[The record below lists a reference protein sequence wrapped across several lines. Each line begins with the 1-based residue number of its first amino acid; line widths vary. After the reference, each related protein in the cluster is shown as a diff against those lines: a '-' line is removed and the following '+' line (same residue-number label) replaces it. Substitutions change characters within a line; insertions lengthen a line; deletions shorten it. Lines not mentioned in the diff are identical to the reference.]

1 MPRLTI
7 TLPNALYNRLSGIAL
22 QSKDSMSGVIN
33 QLISIGMHSTS
44 EDYQKHNEIE
54 QHCQQLIIQMN
65 ALIKNISSEI
75 LKFSQDDFEQL
86 RHAVAAKYKE
96 LAKCSNYK

>member
-22 QSKDSMSGVIN
+22 QSNDSMSSVIN
-33 QLISIGMHSTS
+33 RLISIGMHSAS
-44 EDYQKHNEIE
+44 EDHQIKHNEVE

-65 ALIKNISSEI
+65 ALVKNMSSEI

-86 RHAVAAKYKE
+86 RQAAVVKYHE
-96 LAKCSNYK
+96 LVKIHQN

>member
-7 TLPNALYNRLSGIAL
+7 TLPSTLYNRLSGIAL
-22 QSKDSMSGVIN
+22 QSNDSMSGVIN
-33 QLISIGMHSTS
+33 RLISIGMHSVS
-44 EDYQKHNEIE
+44 EDHQIKHNEVE

-65 ALIKNISSEI
+65 ALIKNMSSEI

-86 RHAVAAKYKE
+86 RHAATAKYKE
-96 LAKCSNYK
+96 LAKFSD